1 MNIHRETAIVD
12 YFKKTLIEQIG
23 VMPIC
28 SF

>member
-1 MNIHRETAIVD
+1 MTIHMETAIVD